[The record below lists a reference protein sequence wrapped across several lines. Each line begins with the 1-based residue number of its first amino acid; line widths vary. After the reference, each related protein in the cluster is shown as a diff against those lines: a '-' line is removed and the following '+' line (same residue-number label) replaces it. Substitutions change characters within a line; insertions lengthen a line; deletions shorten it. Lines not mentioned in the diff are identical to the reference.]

1 MNESDKMML
10 WLDIVDFL
18 LAQIF
23 VKNNIEH
30 NHLSKIINSLFRN
43 LWIITWIK
51 FVWIIFIYKNQFALQ
66 IQHESFQKN
75 RNHYEFALKTQAQ
88 GGKAG

>member
-1 MNESDKMML
+1 MNELDKMML

-30 NHLSKIINSLFRN
+30 NHLSKIINSLF
-43 LWIITWIK
+43 
-51 FVWIIFIYKNQFALQ
+51 
-66 IQHESFQKN
+66 
-75 RNHYEFALKTQAQ
+75 
-88 GGKAG
+88 